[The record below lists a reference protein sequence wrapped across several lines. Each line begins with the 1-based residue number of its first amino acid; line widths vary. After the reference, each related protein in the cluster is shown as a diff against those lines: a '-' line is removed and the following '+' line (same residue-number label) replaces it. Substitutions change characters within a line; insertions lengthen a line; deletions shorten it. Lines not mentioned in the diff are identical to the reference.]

1 MTAQAEKLEFRTEL
15 KQLLHLITHSLYSN
29 KEIFL
34 RELISNASDAINKIK
49 FDSLQ
54 HEEKLEGDKD
64 WKIKIHLGRDKGTLT
79 VSDNGVGLSRED
91 AVEDLGTIAKSG
103 TRAFLEGLKS
113 KEGPGRPELIG
124 QFGVGFY
131 SAFMVADRV
140 TVVSR
145 AAGDPPDQGVRWESD
160 G

>member
-1 MTAQAEKLEFRTEL
+1 MTATAQAEKLEFKTEL

-54 HEEKLEGDKD
+54 HDELLEGDKD
-64 WKIKIHLGRDKGTLT
+64 WKIKVAVDKDNGTLT
-79 VSDNGVGLSRED
+79 VSDNGVGLSREE
-91 AVEDLGTIAKSG
+91 AVENLGTIAKSG
-103 TRAFLEGLKS
+103 TRAFLESLKN
-113 KEGPGRPELIG
+113 KEASASPDLIG

-131 SAFMVADRV
+131 SAF
-140 TVVSR
+140 
-145 AAGDPPDQGVRWESD
+145 
-160 G
+160 